1 MSLRDLICQPW
12 LYCSPSSRLTGSALG
27 NFSGGA
33 VFLDRDGTLV
43 EDVGYLTDISQLQ
56 LRPGSLEGL
65 RLLQDYFPI
74 VMVTNQSAIAR
85 GLLDANG
92 LQEIHREL
100 VARLQRQGVILDA
113 IYVCPHHPDGC
124 VSPYQVECYCRKPQP
139 GMLIQAMK
147 DFQIQLSRSYMI
159 GNKDNDVAA
168 GQRAG
173 VAATVL
179 IASSSHEVKMT
190 SDMAPTYTS
199 ENLHQAAHF
208 IVNHAVNTH
217 R

>member
-12 LYCSPSSRLTGSALG
+12 LYCPPKSRLVISTSESFHGR
-27 NFSGGA
+27 A

-65 RLLQDYFPI
+65 RLLQDFFPI

-85 GLLDANG
+85 GLLDTAG
-92 LQEIHREL
+92 LQEIHQEL
-100 VARLQRQGVILDA
+100 VRHLQRYGIFLDA
-113 IYVCPHHPDGC
+113 IYVCPHHPEGS

-147 DFQIQLSRSYMI
+147 DFQIQLSLSYMI
-159 GNKDNDVAA
+159 GNKGYDIVA

-179 IASSSHEVKMT
+179 ITSSKNGTKIASDLM
-190 SDMAPTYTS
+190 PTYTT
-199 ENLHQAAHF
+199 ENLHQAASY
-208 IVNHAVNTH
+208 ILNHAVTNH